1 MSDGEVRGRLKSE
14 RNFQI
19 KKIKSFRIRKSPGE
33 ENLPFERDNLINRQV
48 KINSNP
54 FYFGLPQLNIAAIP
68 VLLPSLSFFYKCSK
82 ERKGSPEVYGTLKN

>member
-33 ENLPFERDNLINRQV
+33 EYLPFRRDSLAINKQV

-68 VLLPSLSFFYKCSK
+68 VLLPSLSFFTNAARRGRIR
-82 ERKGSPEVYGTLKN
+82 RKFMAL

>member
-1 MSDGEVRGRLKSE
+1 MSNGEVRGRLKIESN
-14 RNFQI
+14 NFQI
-19 KKIKSFRIRKSPGE
+19 KKIKSFRIRKSPRE

-68 VLLPSLSFFYKCSK
+68 ALLPSLLFFTNTTKRGRNR
-82 ERKGSPEVYGTLKN
+82 RKFMAL

>member
-19 KKIKSFRIRKSPGE
+19 KKIKSFRIRKSPRE

-68 VLLPSLSFFYKCSK
+68 ALLPSLLFFTNTTKRGRIR
-82 ERKGSPEVYGTLKN
+82 RKFMAL

>member
-14 RNFQI
+14 SNFQI

>member
-33 ENLPFERDNLINRQV
+33 ENLPFERDSLAINKFV
-48 KINSNP
+48 LINSNP

-68 VLLPSLSFFYKCSK
+68 VLLPSLSFFTNAARRGRIR
-82 ERKGSPEVYGTLKN
+82 RKFMAL

>member
-14 RNFQI
+14 SNFQI

-33 ENLPFERDNLINRQV
+33 ENLPFERDKLPINSVVQ
-48 KINSNP
+48 INSNP

-68 VLLPSLSFFYKCSK
+68 VLLPSLSFFTNAARR
-82 ERKGSPEVYGTLKN
+82 ERIRRKFMAL

>member
-33 ENLPFERDNLINRQV
+33 ENLPFERDNIINRQV

-68 VLLPSLSFFYKCSK
+68 VLLPSLSFFTNAARRGRIR
-82 ERKGSPEVYGTLKN
+82 RKFMAL

>member
-82 ERKGSPEVYGTLKN
+82 ERKDSPEVYGTLKN

>member
-19 KKIKSFRIRKSPGE
+19 KKIKSLRIRKSPGE
-33 ENLPFERDNLINRQV
+33 ENLPFERDNLNRQV

-68 VLLPSLSFFYKCSK
+68 VLLPSLSFFTNAARRGRIR
-82 ERKGSPEVYGTLKN
+82 RKFMAL

>member
-19 KKIKSFRIRKSPGE
+19 KKIKSFRIRKSPRE

-68 VLLPSLSFFYKCSK
+68 ALLPSLSFFTNATRRGRIR
-82 ERKGSPEVYGTLKN
+82 RKFMAL